1 MQIGQLAARAHV
13 SVDTVR
19 YYERHGVL
27 PTPSRTASGY
37 RAYAPDDVAR
47 LHFVRRAKA
56 LGFTLT
62 EICELLL
69 LSSHRTDD
77 MAELKSA
84 AKGKLAQVQHKLDE
98 LTRIRNGLL
107 TLVESCPGH
116 GALEACPILAALA
129 EDNA

>member
-27 PTPSRTASGY
+27 PAPSRTASGY

-56 LGFTLT
+56 LGFTLA
-62 EICELLL
+62 EICELLS

-84 AKGKLAQVQHKLDE
+84 ANEKLGQVQHKLDE

-116 GALEACPILAALA
+116 GALETCPILAALA
-129 EDNA
+129 EDNT